1 MHPSPPTN
9 DTAVYSPRRV
19 PHGFGQSFFGGAPW
33 SGVQGPRSA
42 HICLRASRCP
52 PAEPMGHGPPSPPR
66 VGTASFL
73 TFSHTN
79 G

>member
-1 MHPSPPTN
+1 MHPSPLPQMTLQCTPPGVSLM
-9 DTAVYSPRRV
+9 DL
-19 PHGFGQSFFGGAPW
+19 GSFFGGAPW

-42 HICLRASRCP
+42 DICLRAARRP